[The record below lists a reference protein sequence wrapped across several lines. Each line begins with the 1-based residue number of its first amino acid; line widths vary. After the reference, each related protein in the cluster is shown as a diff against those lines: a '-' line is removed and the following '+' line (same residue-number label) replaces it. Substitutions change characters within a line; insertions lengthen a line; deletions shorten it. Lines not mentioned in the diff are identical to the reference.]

1 MILRKYGKKEGGG
14 NIIDVGS
21 ARKRVCTISIING
34 SRFHFWE
41 SKEREQAA
49 KKIAIESVA
58 VWTLTCAHLPRGKKT
73 FCIFWS
79 EIKQEKGKWWGPPF
93 SGIVFVWAI
102 SFYLLGLPPPLRG
115 WKTGNPRS
123 VYHKIPHS
131 PAHFYGAS
139 YPREFKQG
147 GRGHC
152 TAGIPAKTLSLLQNQ
167 LPS

>member
-58 VWTLTCAHLPRGKKT
+58 VWTLTCAHLPEEKRQFAFFGRRKSKK
-73 FCIFWS
+73 
-79 EIKQEKGKWWGPPF
+79 KV
-93 SGIVFVWAI
+93 SG
-102 SFYLLGLPPPLRG
+102 
-115 WKTGNPRS
+115 
-123 VYHKIPHS
+123 
-131 PAHFYGAS
+131 GA
-139 YPREFKQG
+139 
-147 GRGHC
+147 
-152 TAGIPAKTLSLLQNQ
+152 
-167 LPS
+167 LPSLEMFLCGLSHFPSFTWMENGESPFCVP